1 MKQTIAFLLITLSTF
16 VVRAQDPDTF
26 ILRDGDIIWQKVY
39 QTDMDST
46 AVVGYLQ
53 ASGQLKDFTNTPGGL
68 VCSIIPRQMDYR
80 GAGFRYIQVVAVV
93 LDNEMEGTALIQFKD
108 GRYRVTVNH
117 IRFVSELPM
126 FPDLT
131 MADFIDRK
139 GIQKVFYSKNT
150 AAILDYELNSIFEI
164 SETEDSW

>member
-1 MKQTIAFLLITLSTF
+1 MKKAIVVFLVAIATF
-16 VVRAQDPDTF
+16 AGKAQDPNTF
-26 ILRDGDIIWQKVY
+26 ILRDGDIIWQRVY
-39 QTDMDST
+39 QTEIDSISL
-46 AVVGYLQ
+46 VGYLQ

-93 LDNEMEGTALIQFKD
+93 LDTEMEGTALIQFKG

-117 IRFVSELPM
+117 IRFVSQIPM
-126 FPDLT
+126 FADLT

-150 AAILDYELNSIFEI
+150 AAVLDYELNSIFEMRE
-164 SETEDSW
+164 SEDTW